1 MASQS
6 PPRRLARASKPSRKA
21 QATSSVTKPTTK
33 KSKKRATAQGSKAAP
48 KRRKVVVPA
57 AAEDNEVV
65 GDEESEP
72 SGVQQQSSPPQGF
85 EYTALWRV
93 DGPKKERLADTVRQF
108 SDILTVTPISE
119 FKAWYQDQLVAEL
132 RDYQFKKVVLA
143 SGHGG
148 RVESRWLCAGA
159 NTIDFSMLVKDL
171 TRYHEKGNDNL
182 QMSFTAHVVP
192 TAASQS
198 TQQSQARGHG
208 GRNTATSRMLAQ
220 AAGDRSQ
227 MESDGNLAA
236 QITEQ
241 WTCKQADC
249 LNYGFNCW
257 WSVRDTKEY
266 HLPVK
271 GVHLLAWS
279 ASIDRGEAT
288 AEIPMPSLMY

>member
-6 PPRRLARASKPSRKA
+6 PPRRPARASQPSRKA
-21 QATSSVTKPTTK
+21 QATSSVTKPATK

-72 SGVQQQSSPPQGF
+72 SGAQQQSSPPQGF

-108 SDILTVTPISE
+108 SDILTVTPMSE

-159 NTIDFSMLVKDL
+159 STIDFSTLVISIATMRRGMTTCRYRSRRMSSLPLLLPNQRSSRRHAAMVVAIQPPTGCSRRRLVIDL
-171 TRYHEKGNDNL
+171 RWRVMVTL
-182 QMSFTAHVVP
+182 
-192 TAASQS
+192 
-198 TQQSQARGHG
+198 
-208 GRNTATSRMLAQ
+208 LL
-220 AAGDRSQ
+220 RSP
-227 MESDGNLAA
+227 SNGPANRH
-236 QITEQ
+236 T
-241 WTCKQADC
+241 
-249 LNYGFNCW
+249 
-257 WSVRDTKEY
+257 VRTM
-266 HLPVK
+266 
-271 GVHLLAWS
+271 
-279 ASIDRGEAT
+279 ASIADGR
-288 AEIPMPSLMY
+288 